1 MTHSSLLTTD
11 SPLLSVYFCAGH
23 PTLDS
28 TLPILQAL
36 QDEGIDLVEIGI
48 PFSDPMADGPVIQ
61 DAATKALRNGMSLST
76 LFHQLRNVRQHIH
89 IPLFMMGYLN
99 VIYHF
104 GFERFCR
111 QCRECGINGAIIP
124 DLPLDLYLRDYKPIA
139 DSYGISIVML
149 ITPETSEER
158 IRLIDRNT
166 DAFIYQVSTDATT
179 GAQDSFSPATVS
191 YFQRISAMQLRN
203 PTLVGFGI
211 SNQATFSAA
220 CQHSAGAIV
229 GSAFV
234 RLLDQTTPVDAVRKL
249 KTALG
254 IAR

>member
-1 MTHSSLLTTD
+1 MTHSSLLTPN
-11 SPLLSVYFCAGH
+11 SSLLSVYFCAGH

-104 GFERFCR
+104 GFERFCQ

-124 DLPLDLYLRDYKPIA
+124 DLPLDIYLRDYKPIA

-179 GAQDSFSPATVS
+179 GAQNSFSPATVN
-191 YFQRISAMQLRN
+191 YFQRISAMQLHN

-249 KTALG
+249 KSALG

>member
-1 MTHSSLLTTD
+1 MTHSSLLTPN
-11 SPLLSVYFCAGH
+11 SSLLSVYFCAGH

-104 GFERFCR
+104 GFERFCQ

-124 DLPLDLYLRDYKPIA
+124 DLPLDIYLRDYKPIA

-179 GAQDSFSPATVS
+179 GAQDNFSPATVS

-249 KTALG
+249 KSALG